1 MGAWDVAVQ
10 SRAHLLSC
18 QAHDTAAHLP
28 CPLPIICEAA
38 SAIHW
43 VANILQAEIEH
54 YVLSL
59 HFLALDAPMV
69 WAVFRAC
76 VRGNPK
82 A

>member
-1 MGAWDVAVQ
+1 
-10 SRAHLLSC
+10 
-18 QAHDTAAHLP
+18 
-28 CPLPIICEAA
+28 
-38 SAIHW
+38 